1 MVITTTAT
9 KEWARELA
17 GQVKAE
23 DGGGQ
28 MMQP

>member
-9 KEWARELA
+9 KEWETEIA
-17 GQVKAE
+17 GQVRGE